1 MSLRVEEYIRADGL
15 IPYRAWFESLE
26 PQAAAKV
33 AVATVRLGMGNTSS
47 VKWFE
52 GIGEYVID
60 WGPGYRLYLAR
71 DGDELIVLYGGGTKR
86 RQRADIAR
94 TKALHA
100 EYKARKAATRR
111 HPGVGGSRTH
121 RKRR

>member
-1 MSLRVEEYIRADGL
+1 MSVRVEEYIRADGS

-33 AVATVRLGMGNTSS
+33 AVATVRLSMGNTSS
-47 VKWFE
+47 VKWFG

-71 DGDELIVLYGGGTKR
+71 DGDELIILYAGGTKR
-86 RQRADIAR
+86 RPRADIAR
-94 TKALHA
+94 AKALQ
-100 EYKARKAATRR
+100 EMTDATD
-111 HPGVGGSRTH
+111 P
-121 RKRR
+121 

>member
-1 MSLRVEEYIRADGL
+1 MDRAVSPSVLPLPGIIRPSPQHLRPR
-15 IPYRAWFESLE
+15 PPR
-26 PQAAAKV
+26 QACLAALRRLGSPAAK
-33 AVATVRLGMGNTSS
+33 ADTSS

-71 DGDELIVLYGGGTKR
+71 DGDELIILYGDGTKR

-94 TKALHA
+94 ARALQEMTHA
-100 EYKARKAATRR
+100 TN
-111 HPGVGGSRTH
+111 P
-121 RKRR
+121 